1 MDRYKE
7 EQVYKQPEVQRFLR
21 KAENIGMTKREKAY
35 LWSSLSKKMEKGL
48 SKESIGFT
56 SPITLKDIKQFQEK
70 ALEYVPEVP
79 QSIKSKFTWNIFV
92 YASKQT
98 VAASVVGAVLLA
110 SFGTAFAADDSLPGE
125 ALYNVKINITE
136 NVQSF
141 VTVGNS
147 AQANLAVT
155 LAKKR
160 LEEAESLSAKGQLNA
175 ETQTIIEDN
184 FKKHTRTIKEKVIEL
199 KKENNDDAVED
210 VVTNLAS
217 GINAHETILTSIKEK
232 TSEETG
238 SHIDSLLESVNDNVQ
253 ENLAEIITVDA
264 SSTPNIDPAIS
275 ATSTPEGTDT
285 DADTVEATSTKN
297 DKTPATSSAE
307 ASAKAEL
314 KSVEAKKLMIS
325 EATAASTTA
334 TTSLADADTR
344 LSQKVDA
351 TLITTGTVANPL
363 SEKDISELQQ
373 DVNDDQKQALE
384 TIAKTKNAIS
394 EATGSNDSLLNSEA
408 QSKLNQAEKMAAKGD
423 ALFKKGDITKAL
435 AAYAQAR
442 SLATEAQVF
451 IDVHTDATEE
461 VKNLLKK

>member
-48 SKESIGFT
+48 SKETLGFT

-184 FKKHTRTIKEKVIEL
+184 FKKHTQTIKEKVIEL
-199 KKENNDDAVED
+199 KKENNEDAVED

-238 SHIDSLLESVNDNVQ
+238 SHIESLLESVNDNVQ
-253 ENLAEIITVDA
+253 ENLAEIISVDA
-264 SSTPNIDPAIS
+264 SSTPSVDPVVS
-275 ATSTPEGTDT
+275 ATSTPEEIDIDKDTDT
-285 DADTVEATSTKN
+285 DKATSTKN
-297 DKTPATSSAE
+297 DKTPSSAQ
-307 ASAKAEL
+307 ANAEQGL
-314 KSVEAKKLMIS
+314 LGVEAKKLAVS
-325 EATAASTTA
+325 EAVTASTTA

-344 LSQKVDA
+344 LSQKADT
-351 TLITTGTVANPL
+351 TLVTTGTEANPL

-394 EATGSNDSLLNSEA
+394 EATGSNDSLLNSQA
-408 QSKLNQAEKMAAKGD
+408 QSKLNLAEKAAAKGD
-423 ALFKKGDITKAL
+423 ALFKKGDITNAL

-451 IDVHTDATEE
+451 IDVHADTTEE